1 MIIMIFPLGLEE
13 PKEETANVQDDDDDD
28 QDAAHDAIH
37 GDWRDTRAGHL

>member
-13 PKEETANVQDDDDDD
+13 PSEETVNVQDDDD

-37 GDWRDTRAGHL
+37 GDWRDTSAGHL